1 MATQW
6 FYVDMAQD
14 VTEGKML
21 PFYFPSSVELSDSI
35 GGKAQM
41 AASVAFMPHQLPFIT
56 KRHRAL
62 ERQLGLIHY
71 IYCIRCMYFYD
82 CLLFM
87 ASDIDSALT

>member
-41 AASVAFMPHQLPFIT
+41 AASVAFMPLQSSPA
-56 KRHRAL
+56 AL
-62 ERQLGLIHY
+62 YYKEAQSLGKTTGPNPLY
-71 IYCIRCMYFYD
+71 
-82 CLLFM
+82 LLHPLYVF
-87 ASDIDSALT
+87 L